1 MAGCYGSDPE
11 DRARE
16 QELFRYLGE
25 AKDDEDEDEA
35 AYWAEIESD
44 RRREEELTGDQHG
57 Q

>member
-25 AKDDEDEDEA
+25 AKDDDEDEA
-35 AYWAEIESD
+35 AYWAEVESD
-44 RRREEELTGDQHG
+44 RRREEKLIGDQHG
-57 Q
+57 